1 MSKAKGS
8 KKVEQDWQTVET
20 ERIADVIRE
29 LSKKV
34 PGQVAPYVKQA
45 APHLAQ
51 AVVLMMV
58 AMPYIV
64 QFCSTVKGFVQA
76 MPEKV
81 VYASLGFAVCFFGG
95 VFPATIAAVEAFQ
108 MAGGE
113 EAKQCIKML
122 YQEAKKVQEANAED
136 ESKDA
141 DKNGKADA
149 KEIPP
154 QELILR
160 KAQLVLRTVEPETIS
175 HGIVG
180 LYTGWIAVMAVLR
193 HKFAKTV
200 TLGER
205 IGGAIYEPLKRFE
218 PAVEELVPEEYRKWV
233 PVAVRWTCKIFAMS
247 IAWWIQRVISAIHSA
262 IKGGLLF
269 GHYLVEFL
277 HEKKII
283 NFTPEQAYLDEAI
296 GWGVALAGLLFQF
309 SWGFH
314 LPFPLNLLLLPV
326 QFVEGFITWSVNSG
340 AEVAL

>member
-1 MSKAKGS
+1 
-8 KKVEQDWQTVET
+8 
-20 ERIADVIRE
+20 
-29 LSKKV
+29 
-34 PGQVAPYVKQA
+34 
-45 APHLAQ
+45 
-51 AVVLMMV
+51 
-58 AMPYIV
+58 
-64 QFCSTVKGFVQA
+64 
-76 MPEKV
+76 
-81 VYASLGFAVCFFGG
+81 
-95 VFPATIAAVEAFQ
+95 
-108 MAGGE
+108 
-113 EAKQCIKML
+113 
-122 YQEAKKVQEANAED
+122 
-136 ESKDA
+136 
-141 DKNGKADA
+141 
-149 KEIPP
+149 
-154 QELILR
+154 
-160 KAQLVLRTVEPETIS
+160 
-175 HGIVG
+175 
-180 LYTGWIAVMAVLR
+180 LR

-218 PAVEELVPEEYRKWV
+218 PTVEELVPEEYRKWV